1 MTPIE
6 ILDGLKKDV
15 EKNISIV
22 QSTFVPMSNE
32 QLNWRPAADKWSVA
46 QCLQHLNIVDKYYL
60 IRFRKVLITGKKA
73 FFNRDHYTPSLL
85 GSYYIKQV
93 EPNAAVKDSQTHKI
107 YLPSIEKNDGSVL
120 KEFDRL
126 QHLLKDTFEKAKRY
140 DMKKNKFSMP
150 SNELMVFRF
159 ADAMIAI
166 VRHDQR
172 HILQALT
179 VMDNSNFPKK

>member
-1 MTPIE
+1 MTPGE
-6 ILDGLKKDV
+6 ILDGLKKDI
-15 EKNISIV
+15 EKNISITGD
-22 QSTFVPMSNE
+22 TFIPLSND
-32 QLNWRPAADKWSVA
+32 QLNWKPTPEKWSIS
-46 QCLQHLNIVDKYYL
+46 QCLEHLNIVDKYYL
-60 IRFRKVLITGKKA
+60 VRFRKVLISGKKA

-93 EPNAAVKDSQTHKI
+93 EPNAPVKNSQTHKI
-107 YLPSIEKNDGSVL
+107 YRPSEDKNDGSVL
-120 KEFDRL
+120 KEFVRL
-126 QHLLKDTFEKAKRY
+126 QHLLKETFEKAKKY

-172 HILQALT
+172 HMLQALML
-179 VMDNSNFPKK
+179 MDMDNFPKQ